1 MTTHPYTRYVAI
13 GDSQTEGI
21 GDGDDLHGYRG
32 WADRLAEI
40 LADGH
45 PDFAYANLAV
55 RGKVTAQI
63 RAEQLGP
70 ALALKPDLV
79 TVMAGMNDLVRP
91 GFDAERVAGDIE
103 EMFARLTESGA
114 RVATVTFPDLGKVS
128 PLARRALPRVLDLN
142 ARLCA
147 AANRHGVA
155 VLDTFPHPVTAD
167 PRLWSPDRMHA
178 GPLGH
183 ARIASG
189 MACTLGLPGHDDW
202 AAPLPRLAPVSA
214 LRTAS
219 GDARWAVAFLG
230 PWAWRR
236 LRGRSSGDGRTA
248 KRPEPTPWARPHGAG
263 SQGEA
268 EGRAGFPGG

>member
-21 GDGDDLHGYRG
+21 GDGDEVHGHRG

-40 LADGH
+40 LAEGNS
-45 PDFAYANLAV
+45 DFTYANLAV

-63 RAEQLGP
+63 RAEQLEP

-79 TVMAGMNDLVRP
+79 TVVAGMNDLVRP
-91 GFDAERVAGDIE
+91 GFDAERIVGDIE

-114 RVATVTFPDLGKVS
+114 RVATVTYPDLGKVS
-128 PLARRALPRVLDLN
+128 PFARRALPRVLDLN
-142 ARLCA
+142 ARLRA
-147 AANRHGVA
+147 AAERHGVA
-155 VLDTFPHPVTAD
+155 VLDVFPHPVTSD
-167 PRLWSPDRMHA
+167 PRLWSPDRIHA

-183 ARIASG
+183 ARLASG
-189 MACTLGLPGHDDW
+189 MAHTLGLPGHADW
-202 AAPLPRLAPVSA
+202 TAPLPPLPPPAPVSA
-214 LRTAS
+214 LRTTSA
-219 GDARWAVAFLG
+219 DVRWAVGFLG

-248 KRPEPTPWARPHGAG
+248 KRPELTPWVTDKKLT
-263 SQGEA
+263 
-268 EGRAGFPGG
+268 